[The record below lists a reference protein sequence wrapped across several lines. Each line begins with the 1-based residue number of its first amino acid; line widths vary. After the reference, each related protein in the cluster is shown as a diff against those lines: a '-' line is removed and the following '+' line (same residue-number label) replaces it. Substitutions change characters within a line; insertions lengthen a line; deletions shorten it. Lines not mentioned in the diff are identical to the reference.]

1 MRPEIF
7 SLFLLTLIALS
18 RLQSG
23 GDPTPFLAY
32 IVLLIGILWLR
43 RHRERKRKDFIHQ
56 LKSCRKELRAGGT
69 VVVDH
74 HLIRYRSVI
83 STYYLNFG
91 GVLCTIRVPSPY
103 RVTDAGDEH
112 HDSFI
117 CSLGSLLAGWWAIPG
132 GPITTITTILQNFAG
147 GERMTV
153 AELIDLPL
161 LKQAAARRNAI
172 EAHLLENEAA
182 ALKIDA
188 PVAPGDF
195 GPESKANRA
204 LLRGSN
210 TYRDV
215 AETVGWN
222 RRQYLCEIDDVPPG
236 TVWIEAIKARI
247 RSAVEEIKEQ
257 STHQR
262 STRQK
267 HAALVDR
274 RALHDSLR
282 S

>member
-1 MRPEIF
+1 MRPELF

-32 IVLLIGILWLR
+32 IILLLGILWLR
-43 RHRERKRKDFIHQ
+43 RHRERKRQDFIHQ

-103 RVTDAGDEH
+103 RVTDAGDDH
-112 HDSFI
+112 HDSFF
-117 CSLGSLLAGWWAIPG
+117 CSFGSLLAGWWAIPG
-132 GPITTITTILQNFAG
+132 GPITTITTILQNWSG
-147 GERMTV
+147 GEQMTV

-161 LKQAAARRNAI
+161 LKRAAARRSAI
-172 EAHLLENEAA
+172 EVHLLEKEAA
-182 ALKIDA
+182 ALKEDA
-188 PVAPGDF
+188 PVVPGDF
-195 GPESKANRA
+195 GPESKANIA
-204 LLRGSN
+204 LLRGSKG
-210 TYRDV
+210 YRDV
-215 AETVGWN
+215 AENVGWN
-222 RRQYLCEIDDVPPG
+222 RRQYLCEIEDLPPG
-236 TVWIEAIKARI
+236 SVWIEAFKARI
-247 RSAVEEIKEQ
+247 RSAFEGILEQ
-257 STHQR
+257 STHRR
-262 STRQK
+262 STREK
-267 HAALVDR
+267 HSALVDR
-274 RALHDSLR
+274 AAVHGSVR